1 MKLKSLLKR
10 RPSKP
15 SKSTDERPMTSISH
29 VTSGNSN
36 VQSTDNQAVVSTV
49 TSQES
54 QDYEIFLENARKEEE
69 RKKKAFERLV
79 KEAERKRK
87 NCNMD
92 PWVNKW

>member
-1 MKLKSLLKR
+1 M
-10 RPSKP
+10 
-15 SKSTDERPMTSISH
+15 
-29 VTSGNSN
+29 
-36 VQSTDNQAVVSTV
+36 
-49 TSQES
+49 
-54 QDYEIFLENARKEEE
+54 FLENARKEEE

>member
-1 MKLKSLLKR
+1 
-10 RPSKP
+10 
-15 SKSTDERPMTSISH
+15 MTGISH

-36 VQSTDNQAVVSTV
+36 VQSTDSQAETKNPLAVVSTV

-54 QDYEIFLENARKEEE
+54 RDYEMFLENARKEEE